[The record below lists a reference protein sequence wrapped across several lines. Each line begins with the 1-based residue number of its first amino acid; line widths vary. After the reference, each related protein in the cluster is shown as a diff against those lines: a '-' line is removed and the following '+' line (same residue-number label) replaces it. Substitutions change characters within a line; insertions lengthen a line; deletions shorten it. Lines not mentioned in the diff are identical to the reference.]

1 MAERTEIEPSVA
13 SVLNID
19 IPVYEMSSNTDHS
32 QFVELPLPLGEF
44 VEAHE
49 FEQRCVHGLLN
60 LAETFDINRVFK
72 VLSVPKEHQ
81 TNVQSCT
88 IKG

>member
-1 MAERTEIEPSVA
+1 MAKSTEIEPSVA
-13 SVLNID
+13 SVLNIN

-88 IKG
+88 IK